1 MSMLKRGSK
10 GNDVEEVQSRL
21 LDIGFSPGK
30 LDGIFG
36 RATEIAVINFQRSRK
51 LLTDGIVGPKTIE
64 ILFKSRDLRV
74 KPKPVPKIIK
84 VNPDNILSNITVSL
98 VSKLFSKSARVKKNI
113 KKYLPA
119 VLKALKEQDLTD
131 RYMVLMALATIKA
144 ESAGFEPIS
153 EFKSKWNTSP
163 GGEPYDLYDFRADI
177 GNGKKGD
184 GAKYKG
190 RGFIQLTG
198 KHNYTVYSKKLNM
211 GSELVKN
218 PEIAN
223 DPLVAARVLALF
235 LKDKEMRIKDALLRK
250 SYKEARKAV
259 NGGTHGIE
267 VFRSTIIKG
276 MELLS

>member
-1 MSMLKRGSK
+1 MAMLKRGSK
-10 GNDVEEVQSRL
+10 GNDVQEVQSRL
-21 LDIGFSPGK
+21 QDIGFSPGK
-30 LDGIFG
+30 IDGIFG
-36 RATEIAVINFQRSRK
+36 RATEIAVINFQRSQK
-51 LLTDGIVGPKTIE
+51 LLTDGIVGPKTLG

-74 KPKPVPKIIK
+74 KPKPVPKNIK
-84 VNPDNILSNITVSL
+84 VSPDDIISKVTVSL
-98 VSKLFSKSARVKKNI
+98 VSKLFSKTTRVKRNI
-113 KKYLPA
+113 EKYLPS
-119 VLKALKEQDLTD
+119 VLKALKEKDLTD
-131 RYMVLMALATIKA
+131 RHMVLMALATIKA

-153 EFKSKWNTSP
+153 EFKSRWNTSP
-163 GGEPYDLYDFRADI
+163 GGEPYDLYDFRTDI

-198 KHNYTVYSKKLNM
+198 KHNYTIYSKKLKI
-211 GSELVKN
+211 GTELIKN
-218 PEIAN
+218 PDKAN
-223 DPLVAARVLALF
+223 DPLIAARVLALF

-276 MELLS
+276 LGLLS

>member
-1 MSMLKRGSK
+1 MGMLKRGSK
-10 GNDVEEVQSRL
+10 GSDVKAVQSRL
-21 LDIGFSPGK
+21 LDIGFSPGDI
-30 LDGIFG
+30 DGIFG
-36 RATEIAVINFQRSRK
+36 RRTEIAVINFQKSRK
-51 LLTDGIVGPKTIE
+51 LLADGIVGPKTLE
-64 ILFKSRDLRV
+64 VLFKGKDLKI
-74 KPKPVPKIIK
+74 KPAPVPKNIK
-84 VNPDNILSNITVSL
+84 VVAENVLPLVTVSL
-98 VSKLFSKSARVKKNI
+98 VTKLFSKSSRVKKNI
-113 KKYLPA
+113 EKYLPP
-119 VLKALKEQDLTD
+119 VLKALKEQGLTD
-131 RYMVLMALATIKA
+131 RHMVLMALATIKA

-153 EFKSKWNTSP
+153 EFISRWNTPP
-163 GGEPYDLYDFRADI
+163 GGEPFSLYDFRTDI

-198 KHNYTVYSKKLNM
+198 KHNYTVYSKKLKM

-218 PEIAN
+218 PEKAN

-235 LKDKEMRIKDALLRK
+235 LKDKELRIKDALLRK

>member
-1 MSMLKRGSK
+1 MAMLKRGSK
-10 GNDVEEVQSRL
+10 GNDVIGVQSRL

-30 LDGIFG
+30 IDGIFG
-36 RATEIAVINFQRSRK
+36 RATEIAVFNFQRSQK
-51 LLTDGIVGPKTIE
+51 LLADGIVGPQTLE

-74 KPKPVPKIIK
+74 KPIAVPK
-84 VNPDNILSNITVSL
+84 NINITPDDISPKITINL
-98 VSKLFSKSARVKKNI
+98 VSKLFSKTSRVKKNI
-113 KKYLPA
+113 EKYLPS
-119 VLKALKEQDLTD
+119 VLKALNEQKLTD
-131 RYMVLMALATIKA
+131 RYMVLMGLATIKA

-163 GGEPYDLYDFRADI
+163 GGEPFDLYDFRTDL

-198 KHNYTVYSKKLNM
+198 KHNYTFYSKKLKI

-218 PEIAN
+218 PDKAN
-223 DPLVAARVLALF
+223 DPLVAARILALF
-235 LKDKEMRIKDALLRK
+235 LKDKEMKIRDALLRK

-267 VFRSTIIKG
+267 VFRGTIIKG
-276 MELLS
+276 LELLS